1 MRGDNDL
8 FWQLLE
14 PEHRRAI
21 AFCRKLLGNRED
33 GDDLYQDVLVN
44 ALERF
49 DTLREQAA
57 FKPWLYQIAINRFRN
72 TCRRPWWKRFSS
84 IGSDNPETKLAADP
98 EPTYT
103 ARRRIATAMAALSV
117 DERVLITLYELQG
130 WKITE
135 LSQTLNLTESA
146 VKVRLSRTRAKMRKA
161 LIGKPAPQK
170 KEKFTTEVLKK
181 DSVCV
186 APRPAED

>member
-1 MRGDNDL
+1 MRGDSNL

-14 PEHRRAI
+14 PEHRRAQ

-49 DTLREQAA
+49 DTLRENGA

-72 TCRRPWWKRFSS
+72 ICRRPLWQRL
-84 IGSDNPETKLAADP
+84 GSLTVEKAENRLSADP
-98 EPTYT
+98 EPAYT
-103 ARRRIATAMAALSV
+103 ARRRIASAFAAISV
-117 DERVLITLYELQG
+117 DERVLITLFELEG
-130 WKITE
+130 WSIAE
-135 LSQTLNLTESA
+135 LSQTLNLSESN

-161 LIGKPAPQK
+161 LIRNLSPQK
-170 KEKFTTEVLKK
+170 KEKFQTNVLK

-186 APRPAED
+186 APKPAED